1 MTSETEE
8 IKKLQETIT
17 ELQVELK
24 FLQETVGVLVGAMM
38 EEGEGDEFFGN
49 AEAGNPTF
57 GVAWPIISAC
67 RAEDPGSNPGAGA
80 ILFGLSH
87 LI

>member
-17 ELQVELK
+17 ELQVVLK
-24 FLQETVGVLVGAMM
+24 FLQETVGVLMGAMM
-38 EEGEGDEFFGN
+38 EEGDSDEYFSN

-57 GVAWPIISAC
+57 RLNMGM
-67 RAEDPGSNPGAGA
+67 
-80 ILFGLSH
+80 
-87 LI
+87 

>member
-24 FLQETVGVLVGAMM
+24 FLQETVGVLMGAMM
-38 EEGEGDEFFGN
+38 EEGDSDEYFSN
-49 AEAGNPTF
+49 AEAENPTF
-57 GVAWPIISAC
+57 RLNMGM
-67 RAEDPGSNPGAGA
+67 
-80 ILFGLSH
+80 
-87 LI
+87 

>member
-24 FLQETVGVLVGAMM
+24 FLQETVGVLMGAMM
-38 EEGEGDEFFGN
+38 EEGDSDEYFSN
-49 AEAGNPTF
+49 SEAGNPTF
-57 GVAWPIISAC
+57 RLNMGM
-67 RAEDPGSNPGAGA
+67 
-80 ILFGLSH
+80 
-87 LI
+87 

>member
-1 MTSETEE
+1 MTSEADE

-24 FLQETVGVLVGAMM
+24 FLQETVGVLMGAMM
-38 EEGEGDEFFGN
+38 EEGEGEDYFGN

-57 GVAWPIISAC
+57 RLNMGM
-67 RAEDPGSNPGAGA
+67 
-80 ILFGLSH
+80 
-87 LI
+87 